1 MTTLVIDGGSGTS
14 FPVLQVLAEFS
25 LSGIPAGAD
34 VLSAQLKLDAT
45 STSSSSLTINAAGYS
60 GDGLASLSDEF
71 TSTTPLGSKTG
82 PFTIAGDVTINLNAD
97 FIDSLLGD
105 ASHLG
110 LRLSSATVGP
120 YVNIASLE
128 STGVA
133 PTLVIQYATTQPG
146 DFDLDADVDVDDFLS
161 WSGSAVWAPTTT
173 PAIST
178 IGRPTSARRRE
189 NWRQLRRRRRSRLR
203 RCWRRSRYFPA
214 GSLPRADLLAMLLST
229 DAPKLR

>member
-97 FIDSLLGD
+97 FIESLLGD

-146 DFDLDADVDVDDFLS
+146 DFDLDADVDGDDFLV
-161 WSGSAVWAPTTT
+161 WQRGLGANYDAGHLDDWKTNFGAPSGELAAVAAQAPEPSAAMLAAF
-173 PAIST
+173 AILS
-178 IGRPTSARRRE
+178 GRFAAARRP
-189 NWRQLRRRRRSRLR
+189 SR
-203 RCWRRSRYFPA
+203 
-214 GSLPRADLLAMLLST
+214 
-229 DAPKLR
+229 DAPEH